1 MKAITQRT
9 YGSPDALTLS
19 DRERPEVGARD
30 VLVEVHASAVTH
42 ADRRLRSGDFPGIA
56 WLPGRLVMG
65 LTGPRK
71 AVPGTT
77 FAGRV
82 VAVGPAATGFAVG
95 DDVFGSVLSGA
106 HAELMAIA
114 EQGPIAPMPKGLTYQ
129 EAAALPYGA
138 VTALYFLRDLGKL
151 ERGQRVCVLGA
162 SGGVGRFA
170 VQLAKHLGAEV
181 TAVCSRKN
189 HDLVRSLG
197 ADHVVDYEREDFRD
211 TARHYDVV
219 LDTLGVSRFDRCRR
233 ALTPTG
239 RYLTLIV
246 SARGLAQMLR
256 TAIVG
261 GQRALMG
268 VAAMRRQHLDDVREL
283 VEVGAI
289 SPLIDRVFPLERI
302 AEAHARLES
311 GRAQGTIVVSPAH
324 AGRAVTDVG
333 AAPLASCRAS
343 A

>member
-9 YGSPDALTLS
+9 YGTPDALTFGE
-19 DRERPEVGARD
+19 RERPGVGAHD
-30 VLVEVHASAVTH
+30 VLVEVHASAVTQ
-42 ADRRLRSGDFPGIA
+42 ADRRLRAGDYPGIA

-71 AVPGTT
+71 AIPGTA

-82 VAVGPAATGFAVG
+82 VAVGPAVSRFAVG
-95 DDVFGSVLSGA
+95 DDVFGSVLHGA
-106 HAELMAIA
+106 YAELVAVP
-114 EQGPIAPMPKGLTYQ
+114 ETGGIAPMPKGLTFE

-138 VTALYFLRDLGKL
+138 VTARYFLRDLGKL
-151 ERGQRVCVLGA
+151 ERGQRVCILGA

-181 TAVCSRKN
+181 TAVCSRRN

-197 ADHVVDYEREDFRD
+197 ADHVVDYEREDFRE
-211 TARHYDVV
+211 TERRYDIV

-233 ALTPTG
+233 ALSPTG
-239 RYLTLIV
+239 RFLTLIV
-246 SARGLAQMLR
+246 SARGLVQMLR
-256 TAIVG
+256 TAIFG

-268 VAAMRRQHLDDVREL
+268 VAAVRRQHLDNVREL
-283 VEVGAI
+283 VETGAMR
-289 SPLIDRVFPLERI
+289 PLIDRVFPLERI
-302 AEAHARLES
+302 ADAHARLES
-311 GRAQGTIVVSPAH
+311 GRTQGVVVVRPAG
-324 AGRAVTDVG
+324 ARAALNDAG
-333 AAPLASCRAS
+333 AARLASCRAS